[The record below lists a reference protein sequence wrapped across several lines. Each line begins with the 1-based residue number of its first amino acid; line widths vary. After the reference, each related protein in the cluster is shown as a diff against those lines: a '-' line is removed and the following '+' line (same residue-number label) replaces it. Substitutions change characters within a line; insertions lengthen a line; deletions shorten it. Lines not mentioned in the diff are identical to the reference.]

1 MYCVFHHISDHLQSL
16 ILFLQILRKV
26 GLRSDPPPLVGQ
38 NDQVLKKK
46 RFSMAPL
53 SDWEI
58 ANLASDIYEDH
69 NRPVV
74 FLMEIIEGG

>member
-1 MYCVFHHISDHLQSL
+1 MINQYVLTREDASKGCLHIKNLK
-16 ILFLQILRKV
+16 KV
-26 GLRSDPPPLVGQ
+26 GLPI
-38 NDQVLKKK
+38 
-46 RFSMAPL
+46 

-58 ANLASDIYEDH
+58 ANLASDIYEEDH